1 MKKLILLICM
11 LAGMSSCYH
20 EDALI
25 VPEQPD
31 KYNILTDDPSDPT
44 QHVKPAYQAKNL
56 GYILRDDCDVKKLIP
71 RVDFDNNLSEI
82 SDCDY
87 NQSD

>member
-1 MKKLILLICM
+1 M

-25 VPEQPD
+25 VPDQPD

-44 QHVKPAYQAKNL
+44 QHF
-56 GYILRDDCDVKKLIP
+56 YIPV
-71 RVDFDNNLSEI
+71 LSEI